1 MLQVLFLL
9 GATSKL
15 RSDSFGGFCCGHPN
29 LSLSFS
35 LYLSLSLSL
44 SLSLRIYIYIYMYM
58 KLHYSYGRPE
68 KQGDRAGRGIDSALE
83 IGVGSRIDEEFLG
96 R

>member
-1 MLQVLFLL
+1 
-9 GATSKL
+9 
-15 RSDSFGGFCCGHPN
+15 
-29 LSLSFS
+29 
-35 LYLSLSLSL
+35 
-44 SLSLRIYIYIYMYM
+44 MYM